1 MNGLPLDHI
10 GIAVPSIRESAATF
24 EPITGARCSTIE
36 ELPELG
42 VNVAFVGS
50 IELIE
55 PRSSDGPIARFLAR
69 RGPGIHHVAY
79 RVSDLRA
86 TLQDL
91 NTRGFQLI
99 DEEPRLGARKHLV
112 AFIHPKSTSGT
123 LIELV
128 QHRPGPQELASY
140 T

>member
-1 MNGLPLDHI
+1 MNGLPLDHV
-10 GIAVPSIRESAATF
+10 GVAVPSIQDSAATF
-24 EPITGARCSTIE
+24 EPISGATCSSIE
-36 ELPELG
+36 ELPEHD

-50 IELIE
+50 VELIE
-55 PRSSDGPIARFLAR
+55 PRSSSSPVARFLAR
-69 RGPGIHHVAY
+69 HGPGIHHVAY

-99 DEEPRLGARKHLV
+99 DKEPRPGARGHLV
-112 AFIHPKSTSGT
+112 AFIHPKATGGA

-128 QHRPGPQELASY
+128 QYSP
-140 T
+140 

>member
-1 MNGLPLDHI
+1 MNGLPLDHV
-10 GIAVPSIRESAATF
+10 GVAVPSIQESAATF
-24 EPITGARCSTIE
+24 EPITGATCSTIE
-36 ELPELG
+36 ELPEHD

-55 PRSSDGPIARFLAR
+55 PRSDTSSVARFLTR

-99 DEEPRLGARKHLV
+99 DEEPRLGARGHLV
-112 AFIHPKSTSGT
+112 AFVHPKSTGGT

-128 QHRPGPQELASY
+128 QRRP
-140 T
+140 

>member
-10 GIAVPSIRESAATF
+10 GVAVPSIHESAATY
-24 EPITGARCSTIE
+24 ESISGATSSAIQ
-36 ELPELG
+36 ELTEQG

-55 PRSSDGPIARFLAR
+55 PRSSTGSVARFLTR
-69 RGPGIHHVAY
+69 RGPGIHHIAY
-79 RVSDLRA
+79 RVSDLRR

-99 DEEPRLGARKHLV
+99 DAEPRLGARGHLV
-112 AFIHPKSTSGT
+112 AFVHPESTGGT

-128 QHRPGPQELASY
+128 QRGP
-140 T
+140 

>member
-1 MNGLPLDHI
+1 MKGLPLDHV
-10 GIAVPSIRESAATF
+10 GVAVSSIQESAATY
-24 EPITGARCSTIE
+24 EAIARATRSATE
-36 ELPELG
+36 QLPEHD

-55 PRSSDGPIARFLAR
+55 PRSSASPVARFLTR

-79 RVSDLRA
+79 RVSDLRT

-99 DEEPRLGARKHLV
+99 DEEPRLGARGDLV
-112 AFIHPKSTSGT
+112 AFIHPKSTGGT

-128 QHRPGPQELASY
+128 QRGP
-140 T
+140 

>member
-10 GIAVPSIRESAATF
+10 GVAAPSIHESAATY
-24 EPITGARCSTIE
+24 ESISGATSSAIE
-36 ELPELG
+36 ELPEQG

-55 PRSSDGPIARFLAR
+55 PRSSTGSVARFLTR
-69 RGPGIHHVAY
+69 RGPGIHHIAY
-79 RVSDLRA
+79 RVSDLLW

-99 DEEPRLGARKHLV
+99 DEEPRLGARGHLV
-112 AFIHPKSTSGT
+112 AFVHPESTGGT

-128 QHRPGPQELASY
+128 QRGP
-140 T
+140 

>member
-1 MNGLPLDHI
+1 MNGLPLDHV
-10 GIAVPSIRESAATF
+10 GVAVPSIQESAATY
-24 EPITGARCSTIE
+24 ESIIGATCSAIE
-36 ELPELG
+36 ELPEQG
-42 VNVAFVGS
+42 VNIAFVGS

-55 PRSSDGPIARFLAR
+55 PRSSTSPVGRFLKS
-69 RGPGIHHVAY
+69 RGPGVHHVAY

-99 DEEPRLGARKHLV
+99 DEEPRLGARGHLV
-112 AFIHPKSTSGT
+112 AFVHPKSTGGT

-128 QHRPGPQELASY
+128 QRGP
-140 T
+140 

>member
-1 MNGLPLDHI
+1 MNGLPLDHV
-10 GIAVPSIRESAATF
+10 GIAVPSIREASSTF
-24 EPITGARCSTIE
+24 EPITGVSCSSIE
-36 ELPELG
+36 ELPREK

-55 PRSSDGPIARFLAR
+55 PISSAGPVARFLTR
-69 RGPGIHHVAY
+69 HGPGIHHIAY

-99 DEEPRLGARKHLV
+99 DEEPRQGARGHLV
-112 AFIHPKSTSGT
+112 AFIHPKSTAGT

-128 QHRPGPQELASY
+128 QHRP
-140 T
+140 

>member
-10 GIAVPSIRESAATF
+10 GVAVPSIQASAATF
-24 EPITGARCSTIE
+24 EPITGATCSSIE
-36 ELPELG
+36 ELPEQD

-55 PRSSDGPIARFLAR
+55 PRSSASPVARFLTR
-69 RGPGIHHVAY
+69 RGPGIHHIAY
-79 RVSDLRA
+79 RVADLRA

-91 NTRGFQLI
+91 NTRGFRLL
-99 DEEPRLGARKHLV
+99 DEKPRPGARGHLV
-112 AFIHPKSTSGT
+112 AFIHPKSTEGT

-128 QHRPGPQELASY
+128 QHDR
-140 T
+140 

>member
-1 MNGLPLDHI
+1 MNGLPLDHV
-10 GIAVPSIRESAATF
+10 GVAVPSIQESAATF
-24 EPITGARCSTIE
+24 EPITGATCSTIE
-36 ELPELG
+36 ELPEHD

-55 PRSSDGPIARFLAR
+55 PRSDTSSVARFLTR

-99 DEEPRLGARKHLV
+99 DEEPRLGARGHLV
-112 AFIHPKSTSGT
+112 AFVHPKSTGGT

-128 QHRPGPQELASY
+128 QRGP
-140 T
+140 

>member
-1 MNGLPLDHI
+1 MNGLPLDHV
-10 GIAVPSIRESAATF
+10 GVAVPSIQESAATF
-24 EPITGARCSTIE
+24 EPITGATCSSIE
-36 ELPELG
+36 ELPG
-42 VNVAFVGS
+42 HDVNVAFVGS

-55 PRSSDGPIARFLAR
+55 PRSSASPVARFLAR

-79 RVSDLRA
+79 RVSNLRA

-99 DEEPRLGARKHLV
+99 DEEPRPGARGHLI
-112 AFIHPKSTSGT
+112 AFIHPKSTGGI

-128 QHRPGPQELASY
+128 QHSP
-140 T
+140 

>member
-1 MNGLPLDHI
+1 MNGLPLDHV
-10 GIAVPSIRESAATF
+10 GVAVPSIQESAATF
-24 EPITGARCSTIE
+24 EPITGATCSTIE
-36 ELPELG
+36 ELPEQD

-55 PRSSDGPIARFLAR
+55 PRSDTGPVARFLTR
-69 RGPGIHHVAY
+69 RGSGIHHVAY

-99 DEEPRLGARKHLV
+99 DEEPRLGARGHLV
-112 AFIHPKSTSGT
+112 AFVHPKSTGGT

-128 QHRPGPQELASY
+128 QRLI
-140 T
+140 

>member
-10 GIAVPSIRESAATF
+10 GVAVASIRESAATF
-24 EPITGARCSTIE
+24 EPIIGATCSTIE
-36 ELPELG
+36 ELPG
-42 VNVAFVGS
+42 HDVNVAFVGS

-55 PRSSDGPIARFLAR
+55 PRSNASPVARFLAR
-69 RGPGIHHVAY
+69 NGPGIHHVAY

-91 NTRGFQLI
+91 NTRGFHLL
-99 DEEPRLGARKHLV
+99 DEEPRPGARGHLI
-112 AFIHPKSTSGT
+112 AFIDPKSTDGT

-128 QHRPGPQELASY
+128 QHSP
-140 T
+140 

>member
-1 MNGLPLDHI
+1 MNGFPLDHV
-10 GIAVPSIRESAATF
+10 GVAVASIRESAATL
-24 EPITGARCSTIE
+24 EPIMGATCSSVE
-36 ELPELG
+36 ELPG
-42 VNVAFVGS
+42 HDVNVAFVGS

-55 PRSSDGPIARFLAR
+55 PRSSASPVARFLAR

-99 DEEPRLGARKHLV
+99 DEEPRPGARGHLV
-112 AFIHPKSTSGT
+112 AFIPPKSTAGT

-128 QHRPGPQELASY
+128 QHGP
-140 T
+140 

>member
-1 MNGLPLDHI
+1 MNGFPLDQV
-10 GIAVPSIRESAATF
+10 GVAVPSIQESVATF
-24 EPITGARCSTIE
+24 EPITGATCSRVE
-36 ELPELG
+36 ELPGED

-55 PRSSDGPIARFLAR
+55 PRSSASPVARFLAR
-69 RGPGIHHVAY
+69 HGPGIHHLAY

-99 DEEPRLGARKHLV
+99 DEEPRPGARGHLV
-112 AFIHPKSTSGT
+112 AFIHPKSTGGS

-128 QHRPGPQELASY
+128 QHGP
-140 T
+140 

>member
-1 MNGLPLDHI
+1 MNGFPLDHV
-10 GIAVPSIRESAATF
+10 GVAVPSIQESAAAF
-24 EPITGARCSTIE
+24 EPISGATCSSIE
-36 ELPELG
+36 ELPG
-42 VNVAFVGS
+42 HDVNVAFVGS

-55 PRSSDGPIARFLAR
+55 PRSSASPVARFLAR

-86 TLQDL
+86 TLQHL

-99 DEEPRLGARKHLV
+99 DEEPRPGARGHLV
-112 AFIHPKSTSGT
+112 AFIHPKSTGGT

-128 QHRPGPQELASY
+128 QHGP
-140 T
+140 

>member
-1 MNGLPLDHI
+1 MNGLPLDHV
-10 GIAVPSIRESAATF
+10 GVAVPSIQESAATF
-24 EPITGARCSTIE
+24 EPITGATCSTIE
-36 ELPELG
+36 ELPEQD

-55 PRSSDGPIARFLAR
+55 PRSDTSPVARFLTR

-99 DEEPRLGARKHLV
+99 DDEPRLGARGHLV
-112 AFIHPKSTSGT
+112 AFVHPESTGGT

-128 QHRPGPQELASY
+128 QRDP
-140 T
+140 

>member
-1 MNGLPLDHI
+1 MNGFPLDHV
-10 GIAVPSIRESAATF
+10 GVAVASIRDSVPTF
-24 EPITGARCSTIE
+24 EPITGATCSSIE
-36 ELPELG
+36 ELPAHD
-42 VNVAFVGS
+42 VNVAFFGS

-55 PRSSDGPIARFLAR
+55 PRSSTSPVARFLAR
-69 RGPGIHHVAY
+69 RGPGIHHIAY

-91 NTRGFQLI
+91 NTRGFLLI
-99 DEEPRLGARKHLV
+99 DEEPRPGARGHLV
-112 AFIHPKSTSGT
+112 AFIHPKSTGGS

-128 QHRPGPQELASY
+128 QHG

>member
-1 MNGLPLDHI
+1 MNGFPLDHV
-10 GIAVPSIRESAATF
+10 GVAVTSIRESVATF
-24 EPITGARCSTIE
+24 EPITGATCSSIE
-36 ELPELG
+36 ELPEHD

-55 PRSSDGPIARFLAR
+55 PRSNASPVARFLSR

-79 RVSDLRA
+79 RVPDLRA

-91 NTRGFQLI
+91 NTQGFHLI
-99 DEEPRLGARKHLV
+99 DEEPRPGARGHLV
-112 AFIHPKSTSGT
+112 AFTHPKSAGGT

-128 QHRPGPQELASY
+128 QHGG
-140 T
+140 

>member
-1 MNGLPLDHI
+1 MNGLPLDHV
-10 GIAVPSIRESAATF
+10 GVAVPSIQESAATF
-24 EPITGARCSTIE
+24 EPITGATCSTIE
-36 ELPELG
+36 ELPEQD

-55 PRSSDGPIARFLAR
+55 PRSKTSPVARFLTR

-99 DEEPRLGARKHLV
+99 DDEPRLGARGHLV
-112 AFIHPKSTSGT
+112 AFVHPESTGGT

-128 QHRPGPQELASY
+128 QRLI
-140 T
+140 